1 MERYTLAF
9 RAMGCQVNIWLE
21 TDQDGDRLL
30 REVPAEVES
39 IEAVLS
45 RFRPES
51 ELSHLNQNIGE
62 WVEVSETLLA
72 NVLAA
77 KQGARITNG
86 LYHPMLHDALV
97 AAGYDRSFDQIESSE
112 AAIAIPPVTDWQSIQ
127 VNIPQRKVRIPAPV
141 DVGGVAKGWTAEKI
155 ANRLAVYG
163 ACLVDMGGD
172 MAARGTPQDQA
183 GWVVAVAEPGGQE
196 GDIVQVIVRNAAIV
210 TSGKDYR
217 HWQRGGKN
225 QHHIIDPRTGQS
237 AQTDV
242 TSVTVMHPYAPTA
255 EVYAKAVMLLGSKR
269 GLEWIN
275 EQPNASAL
283 VACDDG
289 SVLATNAFELCFV
302 PQNQ

>member
-112 AAIAIPPVTDWQSIQ
+112 SAIAIPPVTDWQTIQ
-127 VNIPQRKVRIPAPV
+127 VNIPQRKVRIPAPI

-172 MAARGTPQDQA
+172 IAARGIPQDQA
-183 GWVVAVAEPGGQE
+183 GWVVAVAEPGGRE

-217 HWQRGGKN
+217 HWQRAGKN